1 MAKNITLK
9 DVAKRSGVS
18 YQTVS
23 KVIRNERQVSP
34 EVWNRIQRAI
44 EELGYRPN
52 AAAQNLRTK
61 SSRLI
66 GYSWHSLRPEDTS
79 HILDQFQHSIVEYAE
94 EFGYH
99 ILLFPYKEHR
109 SFDTTY
115 EAMIHTR
122 QVDGFVLSSVEYDDP
137 RLSIIQGQ
145 DLPVVCFGRSD
156 DEMAVSYVDV
166 DGRAGIAAAVRHLQQ
181 EGHERIAIIAWPE
194 ESRVGSERFSGYVE
208 AMNEA
213 GLPIDPQWIVR
224 GTGEINYGYTA
235 TLQLLDLPE
244 ESRPTAIVT
253 LLDTIAI
260 GVMQAVEAAG
270 LQIGTDIAVTGFDD
284 MPVAQ
289 HLKPT
294 LTTVRQPIWD
304 VGRAI
309 VHSLISQI
317 EGQPYIAQSLLTP
330 ELIIRESSMRSSL
343 RTSSRVPMV

>member
-9 DVAKRSGVS
+9 DVARRSGVS

-34 EVWNRIQRAI
+34 EVWERIQRAI

-66 GYSWHSLRPEDTS
+66 GYSWHLLRPEDNS
-79 HILDQFQHSIVEYAE
+79 QVLNQFQHSIVEYAE

-99 ILLFPYKEHR
+99 ILLFPYKEDR

-122 QVDGFVLSSVEYDDP
+122 QVDGFILSSVEYSDP
-137 RLSIIQGQ
+137 RLSIIYGQ
-145 DLPVVCFGRSD
+145 ELPVVSFGRAED
-156 DEMAVSYVDV
+156 DMPISYVDV
-166 DGRAGIAAAVRHLQQ
+166 DGRAGIAAAVHHLQQ

-194 ESRVGSERFSGYVE
+194 ESRVGSERFFGYIE
-208 AMNEA
+208 AMSEA
-213 GLPIDPQWIVR
+213 QLSIDPDWIVR
-224 GTGEINYGYTA
+224 GTGEIQYGYTA
-235 TLQLLDLPE
+235 ACNLLDLPTRR
-244 ESRPTAIVT
+244 RPTAIVT

-260 GVMQAVEAAG
+260 GAMQAIDARG
-270 LQIGTDIAVTGFDD
+270 LQVGSDIAVTGFDD
-284 MPVAQ
+284 MPVAH
-289 HLKPT
+289 HLKPS
-294 LTTVRQPIWD
+294 LTTVRQPIWE
-304 VGRAI
+304 VGRAV
-309 VHSLISQI
+309 VHSLIAQI

-330 ELIIRESSMRSSL
+330 ELIVRESSVGFPLHRGG
-343 RTSSRVPMV
+343 